1 MASCVKTTSIACDI
15 TKTSQEKDRSPKNQV
30 TSGQGELKETETEKV
45 VERLRTWHAMQ
56 PCYKRELY

>member
-1 MASCVKTTSIACDI
+1 MASCVTTNSIVCDI

-30 TSGQGELKETETEKV
+30 KSGQGELIETEKV
-45 VERLRTWHAMQ
+45 VERLKTWHAMK